1 MKENIIQILVHE
13 KTKELAVCRVEGRS
27 KKCNKIKL
35 GKELSQKEIDESI
48 MAIELNL
55 DRL

>member
-1 MKENIIQILVHE
+1 MNGNIIQILVHE
-13 KTKELAVCRVEGRS
+13 KTKELAVCREVGHNKTC
-27 KKCNKIKL
+27 KKVKL

-48 MAIELNL
+48 MAIELDL

>member
-1 MKENIIQILVHE
+1 MKGNIIEILVHE
-13 KTKELAVCRVEGRS
+13 KTKELAVCRGKYPNRIC
-27 KKCNKIKL
+27 KKVTL

-48 MAIELNL
+48 MAIELDL